1 MSLNDALCDQLDRD
15 LADLNDA
22 LCDQLDRDLADLP
35 ELAATLLRHYH
46 DLVGRGERGE
56 RIERGEA

>member
-15 LADLNDA
+15 LADP
-22 LCDQLDRDLADLP
+22 P
-35 ELAATLLRHYH
+35 ELAANLLRHYH
-46 DLVGRGERGE
+46 NLAAAIERGE

>member
-1 MSLNDALCDQLDRD
+1 MSLDDATR
-15 LADLNDA
+15 
-22 LCDQLDRDLADLP
+22 DQLDRDLADLP